1 MFYIVQLSFEIND
14 ESLGL
19 KIFTAV
25 VCVISLLSYM
35 YELLKMKKIKKVEL
49 FIYFISV
56 SFLISSFYVTIKY
69 GYIDDVFKGLILGFI
84 ARAIPSMLMGVT
96 LARRNTIDKF
106 SKWIQPLMLLF
117 TFSLLSVIIS
127 NESGDMQNFGL
138 LGLDR
143 QLISYYSAFAFGMN
157 VFQILNYDNIEKI
170 GIFKCR
176 IFKPL
181 SYILFLIQIYGV
193 FAGGGRGAIILLVLF
208 LMYYL
213 IKDAKQSNIN
223 IIYFIKLLLIIV
235 FLTILIKYISSNDI
249 IASGYNRII
258 GFFVGDKSLQDYN
271 RQVLYS
277 KAFNSFKAE
286 PIFGHG
292 IGSITYEI
300 NGYSHNIF
308 LDLLVDGGFILLSF
322 FMILLYKLLK
332 YIKIL
337 NNENSNNI
345 IIFVI
350 FISSFVMLLFSGNYL
365 SDSGIW
371 FTLAYIFTAYKTERK
386 IDGFENSS
394 CRRLFRSKRRISN

>member
-1 MFYIVQLSFEIND
+1 
-14 ESLGL
+14 
-19 KIFTAV
+19 
-25 VCVISLLSYM
+25 
-35 YELLKMKKIKKVEL
+35 
-49 FIYFISV
+49 
-56 SFLISSFYVTIKY
+56 
-69 GYIDDVFKGLILGFI
+69 
-84 ARAIPSMLMGVT
+84 MLMGVT

-235 FLTILIKYISSNDI
+235 FLTILYIMSKYYKIMNYYPTNIDSSI
-249 IASGYNRII
+249 
-258 GFFVGDKSLQDYN
+258 
-271 RQVLYS
+271 
-277 KAFNSFKAE
+277 
-286 PIFGHG
+286 
-292 IGSITYEI
+292 
-300 NGYSHNIF
+300 
-308 LDLLVDGGFILLSF
+308 
-322 FMILLYKLLK
+322 
-332 YIKIL
+332 
-337 NNENSNNI
+337 
-345 IIFVI
+345 
-350 FISSFVMLLFSGNYL
+350 
-365 SDSGIW
+365 
-371 FTLAYIFTAYKTERK
+371 
-386 IDGFENSS
+386 
-394 CRRLFRSKRRISN
+394 